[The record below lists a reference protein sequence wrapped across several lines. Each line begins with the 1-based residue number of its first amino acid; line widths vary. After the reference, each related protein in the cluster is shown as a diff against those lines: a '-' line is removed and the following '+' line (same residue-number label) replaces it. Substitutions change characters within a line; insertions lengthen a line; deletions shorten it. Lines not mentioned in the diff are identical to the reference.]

1 MTTADQYAYQL
12 VRGFRDAE
20 ARLLELIAQTAAK
33 RTHDIHSSQLR
44 DVQKLR
50 RRAERILRSVTDP
63 SPEVIHAMLAEEYA
77 DAAARVAGDAF
88 TAGVNIDAVHTITA
102 DMVFALQAS
111 TLQVL
116 RDVDDV
122 YRRVVARATNA
133 ALQSAETHQKALQA
147 ALNEAA
153 DRGLT
158 AFYDRAGR
166 RWSMDTYLDMA
177 LRTTRNRAT
186 QEGHIAGYKAA
197 GVELVRASWHRASAP
212 QCYPY
217 QNELL
222 AISGEAGPRVMVSE
236 TTGEAITV
244 HVKATMRE
252 ALEAGYHHPNA
263 ILGGEQSIDTFA
275 GTVGASKGT
284 YCGPAFTIRT
294 AQGNTATVSPEHPI
308 LTSNGWRTAESIRV
322 GDYLFSTVK
331 GEGSIPVIASES
343 KLKEMPTTV
352 EEEFA
357 SLKRNSPS
365 ISTPTAGYHF
375 NDDRKFLQG
384 EVHVVVPNDGLLLV
398 PDTEIVKE
406 TGEVCFVW
414 PDVGGGEAVG
424 HGGLHSLSHRVAAP
438 IGGALP
444 NGDACLDKPALDGG
458 AAGSEHGGDLLAAK
472 STLVEGDNS
481 LNVDV
486 LAGLDGRHPGGAE
499 TLADGRPG
507 DSKHPSDV
515 CAAVPG
521 VVEMDQVVSVEKF
534 EFRGHAYD
542 FQTELGFYALNGIV
556 VHNCR
561 HRDTPYVPGTPA
573 PDMPEEL
580 TEEKNREQYEAQQ
593 RQRQLERNVRRW
605 KRREA
610 TATTP
615 QAMQDAVAGRRRA
628 QARVRE
634 HVRGHGHLSRMYH
647 REQIRQAKGQARIPI
662 D

>member
-20 ARLLELIAQTAAK
+20 ARLLELIAQTTAK
-33 RTHDIHSSQLR
+33 RTNDIHSSQLR

-50 RRAERILRSVTDP
+50 RRAERILRSVTDA

-77 DAAARVAGDAF
+77 SSAARVAGDAF
-88 TAGVNIDAVHTITA
+88 TAGVNIDSVHTITA
-102 DMVFALQAS
+102 DMVHALQAS

-122 YRRVVARATNA
+122 YRKVVAQATNA

-186 QEGHIAGYKAA
+186 QEGHIAGYKSA

-236 TTGEAITV
+236 ITGEAITV

-252 ALEAGYHHPNA
+252 ALEAGYHHP
-263 ILGGEQSIDTFA
+263 
-275 GTVGASKGT
+275 
-284 YCGPAFTIRT
+284 
-294 AQGNTATVSPEHPI
+294 
-308 LTSNGWRTAESIRV
+308 
-322 GDYLFSTVK
+322 
-331 GEGSIPVIASES
+331 
-343 KLKEMPTTV
+343 
-352 EEEFA
+352 
-357 SLKRNSPS
+357 
-365 ISTPTAGYHF
+365 
-375 NDDRKFLQG
+375 
-384 EVHVVVPNDGLLLV
+384 
-398 PDTEIVKE
+398 
-406 TGEVCFVW
+406 
-414 PDVGGGEAVG
+414 
-424 HGGLHSLSHRVAAP
+424 
-438 IGGALP
+438 
-444 NGDACLDKPALDGG
+444 
-458 AAGSEHGGDLLAAK
+458 
-472 STLVEGDNS
+472 
-481 LNVDV
+481 
-486 LAGLDGRHPGGAE
+486 
-499 TLADGRPG
+499 
-507 DSKHPSDV
+507 
-515 CAAVPG
+515 
-521 VVEMDQVVSVEKF
+521 
-534 EFRGHAYD
+534 
-542 FQTELGFYALNGIV
+542 
-556 VHNCR
+556 NCR

-580 TEEKNREQYEAQQ
+580 TEEKNREQHEAQQ
-593 RQRQLERNVRRW
+593 RQRALERNVRRW

-610 TATTP
+610 AATTP
-615 QAMQDAVAGRRRA
+615 QAMGDAAAGRRRA

-634 HVRGHGHLSRMYH
+634 HVREHGHLSRMYQ
-647 REQIRQAKGQARIPI
+647 REQIRRAKGQARIPI